1 MGSTEGTPDGWSDG
15 AGDGRGVG
23 IVEGAGKGS
32 DEGNGV
38 GKGVG
43 AGLGNGEGRI
53 LKKKYGNSLIGKDVD
68 HKDRNPRNNS
78 MSNLRLQSKSVN
90 RSRNQ

>member
-1 MGSTEGTPDGWSDG
+1 MQRNYRKEYDNYHSKPEQKKDRAGRNG
-15 AGDGRGVG
+15 A
-23 IVEGAGKGS
+23 
-32 DEGNGV
+32 
-38 GKGVG
+38 
-43 AGLGNGEGRI
+43 RI
-53 LKKKYGNSLIGKDVD
+53 LMKKKYGNSLLGRDVD